1 MRGRLDS
8 GLRAFWRDQQGSTLV
23 ELAIVLP
30 LVFLL
35 IFGIVDYGRLFWV
48 VSSSNKATEI
58 AARIAVVRPPI
69 CAGVPEQHEPT
80 GNLNPDD
87 NNAFRFGTLCRANG
101 TPCVTVNVMCSLD
114 VAAPGTG
121 DPAGQRRFNT
131 SEEIWNRIEPLMP
144 PGAGKDNLRITY
156 ASHPDL
162 GFLGGPFTPEITVE
176 IVEQQDDPLFEF
188 VMPLGPMAELASNN
202 TSYSST
208 WSRVIAFPSMSTS
221 LPAEDLGNGAGEN

>member
-1 MRGRLDS
+1 MSGRRHT
-8 GLRAFWRDQQGSTLV
+8 GVRAFWRDQQGSTLV

-48 VSSSNKATEI
+48 VSSSSKATEI
-58 AARIAVVRPPI
+58 AARIAAVRPPV
-69 CAGVPEQHEPT
+69 CAGVPEQHEMSGTEPAS
-80 GNLNPDD
+80 GP
-87 NNAFRFGTLCRANG
+87 ARFGTLCRAEA
-101 TPCVTVNVMCSLD
+101 NVCRAVEVSCSLD
-114 VAAPGTG
+114 VTAPGTG
-121 DPAGQRRFNT
+121 DPDGQRRFDT

-144 PGAGKDNLRITY
+144 PGAAKNNLRITY

-176 IVEQQDDPLFEF
+176 IVEQPGDPLFEF

-208 WSRVIAFPSMSTS
+208 WSRVVAFPSMSTS